1 MAESKIMIFQAPI
14 DSILLKLKSVFV
26 AVRSQSFIVKKNK
39 KNLKLPKKIKKIFLS
54 LKSNLD
60 P

>member
-1 MAESKIMIFQAPI
+1 MISQASI